1 MSLSS
6 ILNIA
11 NSGLQAAQQQLRV
24 VSDNV
29 SNVNTA
35 GYVRKIAEQTSL
47 TTQGVGS
54 GVEVTRIRLAT
65 DGSCRP
71 PR

>member
-11 NSGLQAAQQQLRV
+11 NSGLATAQTQLRV

-29 SNVNTA
+29 ANVNTP
-35 GYVRKIAEQTSL
+35 GYVRKIADQVSR
-47 TTQGVGS
+47 TTEGMGS
-54 GVEVTRIRLAT
+54 GVEVARVSHARA
-65 DGSCRP
+65 
-71 PR
+71 